1 MGQPVIL
8 YGDGWCDPERENWWA
23 MRDKGK
29 ILSHEN
35 LSSSISLSSFNF
47 NNPLALSFQMSGDDK
62 DNVIF
67 VIKEE
72 LTGFLGWFY

>member
-1 MGQPVIL
+1 M
-8 YGDGWCDPERENWWA
+8 YGDSSRDPAKENWRA

-29 ILSHEN
+29 TLSHGN
-35 LSSSISLSSFNF
+35 LSSSISLASFNF

-72 LTGFLGWFY
+72 LTGFLGWLYW